1 MNKREIPELLLADAE
16 YRKLR
21 NETRKAYYK
30 LKKTESKFSFLDRI
44 VQPRRT
50 TDTKKDDVELE
61 YAVMHL
67 FESVGFKCTKPPIDG
82 DVDVKVRFKNNYFGI
97 EVKNGSMVSEND
109 MLQPFKYKGL
119 HGEDYHPIVIYN
131 NARSNQNFDNNRIKL
146 AIINNYGILLTS
158 ELRRGYIKLKNN
170 KLSFQEFINQL
181 NKSGEIKYSSKALGR
196 SYKSEAPR

>member
-1 MNKREIPELLLADAE
+1 MNRREIPELLLADAE

-21 NETRKAYYK
+21 NETRKAYGK
-30 LKKTESKFSFLDRI
+30 LKKAESKFSFLDRI
-44 VQPRRT
+44 VQPRKT

-82 DVDVKVRFKNNYFGI
+82 DVDVKVIFKNNYFGI
-97 EVKNGSMVSEND
+97 EVKNGDMVGEND
-109 MLQPFKYKGL
+109 MFQPHKYKGIYD
-119 HGEDYHPIVIYN
+119 ESYHPILIYN
-131 NARSNQNFDNNRIKL
+131 NAKTNQKFDGKRIKS
-146 AIINNYGILLTS
+146 AVVNGYGIMLTS
-158 ELRRGYIKLKNN
+158 ELKRGYIKLKNN

-196 SYKSEAPR
+196 SYKSEDPR